1 MMNMG
6 LSRLRLAAPAALDEG
21 LVRGRAVHAGEIW
34 EKAAYFDTLE
44 AAVADC
50 ALVIGTTR
58 RRGQRRKALSL
69 SPEELAAR
77 LKSHPGPAALVF
89 GNERTGLE
97 DGELKLCN
105 LASHI
110 PTGEAF
116 PSLNLSHAVQIYAY
130 ALFRALSPW
139 PPDPDG
145 RRISL
150 DQGRLAALVRSVTD
164 SLGSLGFYKQ
174 RGRETQERFFRDI
187 FSRAALTQREAQYL
201 ELIFAKTAALAA
213 KTGGQKQRPEAGDA
227 EGATEAAES
236 RSP

>member
-1 MMNMG
+1 MMNMD
-6 LSRLRLAAPAALDEG
+6 LFRLRLAAPAALDEA
-21 LVRGRAVHAGEIW
+21 LVRTRAVHAGEIW
-34 EKAAYFDTLE
+34 DQAGHFDTLE

-97 DGELKLCN
+97 DGELEICN

-110 PTGEAF
+110 PAGEAF

-130 ALFRALSPW
+130 ALFRALAPTPW
-139 PPDPDG
+139 ADTLDDAPPDPDG
-145 RRISL
+145 RRVSL
-150 DQGRLAALVRSVTD
+150 DQGRLEALVRSITD
-164 SLGSLGFYKQ
+164 SLSGLGFYKQ
-174 RGRETQERFFRDI
+174 RGREPQELFFRDI
-187 FSRAALTQREAQYL
+187 FSRAALTRREALYL
-201 ELIFAKTAALAA
+201 ERIFAKTAALAA
-213 KTGGQKQRPEAGDA
+213 KGPAPG
-227 EGATEAAES
+227 
-236 RSP
+236 RSPPEPNPG